1 MSKKAYMRHDISDKV
16 WGLLEPLLPGR
27 RGSWGGV
34 AIDNR
39 RFINAIIWI
48 LRTGASWRDL
58 PPSYG
63 DWKNTH
69 RRFCR
74 WRDKGVWESVLTH
87 LIEDPDYE
95 WLMIDA
101 SHIKV
106 HPHGT
111 GAVGGNQEMSRTKGD
126 LIPRYIWPW
135 IRMVCRSD
143 SLLQKVQQQTVIM
156 QSH

>member
-48 LRTGASWRDL
+48 LRTGAPWRDL

-63 DWKNTH
+63 NWKN
-69 RRFCR
+69 
-74 WRDKGVWESVLTH
+74 KL
-87 LIEDPDYE
+87 
-95 WLMIDA
+95 
-101 SHIKV
+101 
-106 HPHGT
+106 
-111 GAVGGNQEMSRTKGD
+111 
-126 LIPRYIWPW
+126 
-135 IRMVCRSD
+135 
-143 SLLQKVQQQTVIM
+143 
-156 QSH
+156 